1 LSKVRSK
8 AGGSAVDLLAAIL
21 DTARSSSADARKW
34 CWVIDNRM
42 PMYGEVDPNR
52 YVVRINV
59 EKHRRER
66 ALLIDTLV
74 HEELHIL
81 FPRFGEAMIC
91 AMTERRVRSIRKKT
105 KTGSTRG
112 SEAGDG
118 GRHHENGEGLGTG
131 WGPNGPMKLR
141 SQRRWWRNPER
152 YAGVQVKRCIR
163 EIIYCGLHLRQTQPL
178 GLIQSSKNSAS

>member
-1 LSKVRSK
+1 M
-8 AGGSAVDLLAAIL
+8 LAAIL

-66 ALLIDTLV
+66 ASLIDTLV

-91 AMTERRVRSIRKKT
+91 AMTERRVRSMSKKDKDRLYARIR
-105 KTGSTRG
+105 SR
-112 SEAGDG
+112 
-118 GRHHENGEGLGTG
+118 
-131 WGPNGPMKLR
+131 
-141 SQRRWWRNPER
+141 
-152 YAGVQVKRCIR
+152 
-163 EIIYCGLHLRQTQPL
+163 
-178 GLIQSSKNSAS
+178 